1 MSTLGQLKAQKRIA
15 LAFLIVGILLMTYMI
30 TVEGELGAVPLLL
43 VAGGI
48 AAYFISRHR
57 LGKHSA

>member
-48 AAYFISRHR
+48 AAYFISRYR